1 MSVSGTIGNTMQKA
15 KLTIF
20 AALLGMVSLGAQAK
34 QDYSQIKAKLV
45 ETLGLSVS
53 NIEPAPVPGL
63 LQALTSRGLFYIS
76 EDGKYLVHGRVFNL
90 DNQLL
95 NETEMALGSVRA
107 EGIKKFDDSMVEF
120 KAKDE
125 KYKVTVFTDTTCGYC
140 RKLHSQID
148 QYNDMGIT
156 VRYLAFPRGGV
167 NSEGYQDLLSV
178 WCADN
183 PKKAMTDAKAGKD
196 IASKSC
202 NTKVSEQYDFGQQI
216 GINGTP
222 AIILEDGTLI
232 PGYQP
237 PSALKALLDEHH
249 S

>member
-1 MSVSGTIGNTMQKA
+1 MMRIA
-15 KLTIF
+15 KLIMTS
-20 AALLGMVSLGAQAK
+20 ALLGSLAFGVQAK
-34 QDYSQIKAKLV
+34 EDYSAVKAKLV
-45 ETLGLSVS
+45 ENLGLAVS
-53 NIEPAPVPGL
+53 SIEPSPVPGL

-76 EDGKYLVHGRVFNL
+76 QDGKYLVHGRVFNL
-90 DNQLL
+90 NNEMI
-95 NETEMALGSVRA
+95 NETEMTLGVVRA
-107 EGIKKFDDSMVEF
+107 AGVKKFDDSMVEF

-148 QYNDMGIT
+148 DYNDLGIT

-167 NSEGYQDLLSV
+167 NSEGYKDLLSV
-178 WCADN
+178 WCADD
-183 PKKAMTDAKAGKD
+183 PKKAMTEAKAGKN
-196 IASKSC
+196 IASKTCAS
-202 NTKVSEQYDFGQQI
+202 KVSEQYDFGQQI

-237 PSALKALLDEHH
+237 PTSLKAVLDEHN